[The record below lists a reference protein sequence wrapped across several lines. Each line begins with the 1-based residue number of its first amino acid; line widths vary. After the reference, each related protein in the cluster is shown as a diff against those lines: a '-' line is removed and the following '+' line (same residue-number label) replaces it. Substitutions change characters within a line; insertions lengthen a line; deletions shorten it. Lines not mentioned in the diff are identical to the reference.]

1 MTDARGTA
9 NFLLRYCRAGFEGEC
24 AQEIAA
30 WAAGMSVAGAAAAGS
45 GFVVFGLPRDAAD
58 SIDALTDWRRAIFA
72 RQSLV
77 AFAHLAELPRA
88 DRLTPIMAALAERGE
103 RYCDAWVE
111 APETDEGKALAP
123 FCKSFGNALI
133 GGLKKAR
140 LLEPA
145 ATGRSPSATGRSPS
159 AAEAKDG
166 RERPAEAKDG
176 RERPAEPKDGQE
188 RPATSMDGRERPL
201 RRLHAFFPQS
211 NNVYLC
217 AADPRSSA
225 PWPQGIPRLKFPR
238 EAPSRSTLKLEEA
251 LLTLLD
257 AGERERWLKPGM
269 NAVDLGAAP
278 GGWTWQLVRRSL
290 RVTAVD
296 NGPMAAALMQ
306 SGLVAHVREDGFR
319 FRPKK
324 PVDWMVCDMVE
335 QPRRIAEL
343 VARWFAD
350 GWCRHSIFNL
360 KLPMKKRWEE
370 VQRCRGIIDEA
381 LGGSGYFLRMKQL
394 YHDREEVTCYLA
406 RQRKA
411 LR

>member
-1 MTDARGTA
+1 MTAT
-9 NFLLRYCRAGFEGEC
+9 FEPESCVLRYCRPGFEGEC
-24 AQEIAA
+24 GEELASE
-30 WAAGMSVAGAAAAGS
+30 AAAAGIAGALLPDA
-45 GFVVFGLPRDAAD
+45 GFVAFRSSAVPTRAALGR
-58 SIDALTDWRRAIFA
+58 IADWRNSIFA
-72 RQSLV
+72 RQCLPV
-77 AFAHLAELPRA
+77 FAVLEALPRA
-88 DRLTPIMAALAERGE
+88 DRLTPIMAALSERGE
-103 RYCDAWVE
+103 RFFDAWVE

-140 LLEPA
+140 LLDPTA
-145 ATGRSPSATGRSPS
+145 P
-159 AAEAKDG
+159 
-166 RERPAEAKDG
+166 
-176 RERPAEPKDGQE
+176 
-188 RPATSMDGRERPL
+188 
-201 RRLHAFFPQS
+201 RRLHAFFPRS
-211 NNVYLC
+211 DNVYI
-217 AADPRSSA
+217 ASADPGTSA

-251 LLTLLD
+251 LLVLLD
-257 AGERERWLKPGM
+257 DSERERWLKPGM

-278 GGWTWQLVRRSL
+278 GGWTWQLARRSV

-296 NGPMAAALMQ
+296 NGPMDAALMQ

-360 KLPMKKRWEE
+360 KLPMKKRYAETMLCLDLIE
-370 VQRCRGIIDEA
+370 GKLAGAGRAVE
-381 LGGSGYFLRMKQL
+381 LRAKQL
-394 YHDREEVTCYLA
+394 YHDREEITVFCRL
-406 RQRKA
+406 RK
-411 LR
+411 

>member
-1 MTDARGTA
+1 MDC
-9 NFLLRYCRAGFEGEC
+9 LLRYCRPGFEIEC
-24 AQEIAA
+24 SEEIAA
-30 WAAGMSVAGAAAAGS
+30 SIAALSLAGTVRAGA
-45 GFVVFGLPRDAAD
+45 GFVECRFSAPPDPATLT
-58 SIDALTDWRRAIFA
+58 ALGDWRRTIFA
-72 RQSLV
+72 RQSLL
-77 AFAHLAELPRA
+77 AFAQLESLARA
-88 DRLTPIMAALAERGE
+88 DRLTPIMAVLAERGE
-103 RYCDAWVE
+103 RYFDAWVE

-140 LLEPA
+140 LLEPGA
-145 ATGRSPSATGRSPS
+145 R
-159 AAEAKDG
+159 
-166 RERPAEAKDG
+166 
-176 RERPAEPKDGQE
+176 
-188 RPATSMDGRERPL
+188 

-211 NNVYLC
+211 DNVYLA
-217 AADPRSSA
+217 AADPGSSA

-257 AGERERWLKPGM
+257 SGERERWLKPGM

-296 NGPMAAALMQ
+296 NGPMDAALLQ
-306 SGLVAHVREDGFR
+306 SGLVTHAREDGFR

-343 VARWFAD
+343 VARWLAD

-360 KLPMKKRWEE
+360 KLPMKKRYAETML
-370 VQRCRGIIDEA
+370 CLDLISKA
-381 LGGSGYFLRMKQL
+381 LAKSGRQVEMRAKQL
-394 YHDREEVTCYLA
+394 YHDREEITVFC
-406 RQRKA
+406 RVRK
-411 LR
+411 